1 MADVELDVTF
11 DKNGKITSMKV
22 PTIQHMSMEE
32 IIEHAGVKGMKWGV
46 KKSVS
51 TSVGKA
57 KQKIA
62 TNKASSKREKSWQG
76 QYKKRGS
83 MSNAQLKTKIER
95 LRLENEFNRLAT
107 EANPPRIKKAKMYMD
122 IVSKLAVSS
131 TGKTLAKKIAKNV
144 AKGAA
149 TAAVI

>member
-1 MADVELDVTF
+1 MAYVELDVEF
-11 DKNGKITSMKV
+11 DKNGKITSMKI
-22 PTIQHMSMEE
+22 PTIQHMSLED

-46 KKSVS
+46 RKGV
-51 TSVGKA
+51 TKA

-62 TNKASSKREKSWQG
+62 TNKASTKREKSWQG

-107 EANPPRIKKAKMYMD
+107 EANAPRRKKAKMYMD
-122 IVSKLAVSS
+122 SVSKLAVSS

-149 TAAVI
+149 TAAVV

>member
-1 MADVELDVTF
+1 MAYVELDVEF
-11 DKNGKITSMKV
+11 DKNGKITSMKI
-22 PTIQHMSMEE
+22 PTIQHMSLED

-46 KKSVS
+46 RKGV
-51 TSVGKA
+51 TKA

-62 TNKASSKREKSWQG
+62 TNKASTKREKSWQG

-107 EANPPRIKKAKMYMD
+107 EANAPRRKKAKMYMD
-122 IVSKLAVSS
+122 SVSKLAVSS

-144 AKGAA
+144 AKGAV
-149 TAAVI
+149 TAAVV

>member
-1 MADVELDVTF
+1 
-11 DKNGKITSMKV
+11 
-22 PTIQHMSMEE
+22 MSLED

-46 KKSVS
+46 RKGV
-51 TSVGKA
+51 TKA

-62 TNKASSKREKSWQG
+62 TNKASSKREKSWKG
-76 QYKKRGS
+76 QYKKRGT

-107 EANPPRIKKAKMYMD
+107 EANAPRRKKAKMYID
-122 IVSKLAVSS
+122 SVSKLAVSS

>member
-1 MADVELDVTF
+1 MKIS
-11 DKNGKITSMKV
+11 DKIKDSSIKSTSYL
-22 PTIQHMSMEE
+22 
-32 IIEHAGVKGMKWGV
+32 EHAGVKGMKWGV
-46 KKSVS
+46 KKGV
-51 TSVGKA
+51 TKA

-62 TNKASSKREKSWQG
+62 TNKSSAKREKSWQG

-107 EANPPRIKKAKMYMD
+107 EANAPRRKKAKMYMD
-122 IVSKLAVSS
+122 SVSKLAVSS